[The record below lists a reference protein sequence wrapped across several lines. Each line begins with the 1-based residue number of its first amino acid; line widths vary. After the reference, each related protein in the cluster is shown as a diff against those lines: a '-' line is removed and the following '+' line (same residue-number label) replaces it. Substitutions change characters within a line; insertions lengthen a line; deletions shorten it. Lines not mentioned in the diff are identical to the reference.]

1 MTDDAFPAEWM
12 EKHCHVLTSR
22 LSKTR
27 GSALEKEREPIAEA
41 RCGSIFIYFFLS
53 KWFYSIAAVRTNHR
67 NKWWFSFVYSL
78 HGPNVCTSLIGT
90 INRDKAE
97 ASWWA
102 VGVGLMPHR
111 STWKLKV
118 GGVQGNAVAKRA
130 SCLYSYQ
137 RFFFPPP
144 CWCFHNDSAHRRG
157 PSKLG
162 GLGTPEIW
170 TGLCS
175 SCSSH
180 PEIWSSTQK
189 HWCALIVYGHFRFFQ
204 ALKCTCDVDS
214 VVFLCDTNYVF
225 SGFLTSFHNP
235 LMIRHMTDAFR
246 EQYWKWG
253 MRINVV

>member
-1 MTDDAFPAEWM
+1 MVQLCVFTPRSKCVHVPDWNNKSRQSWGLVVGGGRWADASQIHLET
-12 EKHCHVLTSR
+12 ESR
-22 LSKTR
+22 WSS
-27 GSALEKEREPIAEA
+27 GQC
-41 RCGSIFIYFFLS
+41 RCQESFLS
-53 KWFYSIAAVRTNHR
+53 LLISAFL
-67 NKWWFSFVYSL
+67 FS
-78 HGPNVCTSLIGT
+78 
-90 INRDKAE
+90 
-97 ASWWA
+97 
-102 VGVGLMPHR
+102 
-111 STWKLKV
+111 
-118 GGVQGNAVAKRA
+118 
-130 SCLYSYQ
+130 
-137 RFFFPPP
+137 P
-144 CWCFHNDSAHRRG
+144 CWCFNNDSAHRRG

-175 SCSSH
+175 NCSSH

-214 VVFLCDTNYVF
+214 VVFLCDTNLF

-246 EQYWKWG
+246 EQHWKWG